1 VNGEEGA
8 RIFRVLVRVG
18 DVEKAVAFYDA
29 VLGVRDTVSLQDA
42 ITTKCGQI
50 EFACYDP
57 VAEGDTHDTV
67 MSPGQS
73 QVYFAVED
81 LEALSSRVRSTPG
94 HIAQEIEKKPWGER
108 TFGRATRSAIVERLR
123 ISRRASARLCVVL
136 F

>member
-1 VNGEEGA
+1 
-8 RIFRVLVRVG
+8 
-18 DVEKAVAFYDA
+18 
-29 VLGVRDTVSLQDA
+29 VSLQDA

-81 LEALSSRVRSTPG
+81 LEALLSRVRSTPG
-94 HIAQEIEKKPWGER
+94 HIVQEIEKSLGGSVL
-108 TFGRATRSAIVERLR
+108 FGRATRSAIVERLHLSESQR
-123 ISRRASARLCVVL
+123 ETLRCTFLRATP
-136 F
+136 FGE